1 MRQTTLFVLLALLLC
16 SAVAAQTPRLGAGVF
31 GGLNIPIAQDDQAS
45 GSVFGIRGRIQLL
58 PILVAEPNF
67 LISNWGA
74 PDAIDGVDLGIDGSK
89 ITGFGLDVTLGGG
102 MVGVG
107 FKPFLIAGLG
117 SFKVENDE
125 TGYDESNFGFKGG
138 LGFGIGLTPRFGFDV
153 RATALIIP
161 QEDGGSKKGALIV
174 GGVNVNL

>member
-1 MRQTTLFVLLALLLC
+1 MRFASLLVLLTVLLC
-16 SAVAAQTPRLGAGVF
+16 STLLAQAPQIGIGAF
-31 GGLNIPIAQDDQAS
+31 GGLNIPIAQDDQGS
-45 GSVFGIRGRIQLL
+45 GSVFGIRGRIQVL
-58 PILVAEPNF
+58 PLLVAEPNF
-67 LISNWGA
+67 LVSNWGA

-89 ITGFGLDVTLGGG
+89 VTGFGLDVTVGGG

-107 FKPFLIAGLG
+107 FKPFAVVGIG
-117 SFKVENDE
+117 SFKVENEE

-138 LGFGIGLTPRFGFDV
+138 IGFGIGLTPRFGLDV

-161 QEDGGSKKGALIV
+161 QEDGGSKKGALII